1 MTVKESRTAI
11 LLETN
16 VKTSVDKF
24 LRISQNANVQ
34 LTREGMGKHVTQPKG
49 DAMQVENRSN
59 NLKKTRDYPYILCY
73 KMKVAN
79 LFCMSLV
86 SRCEQKL
93 FRLYFSCTKGRLS

>member
-1 MTVKESRTAI
+1 MTVKESWTDI

-24 LRISQNANVQ
+24 LRISQNANVE
-34 LTREGMGKHVTQPKG
+34 LTREGMRKNVTQPKG
-49 DAMQVENRSN
+49 DSIQVENRSN
-59 NLKKTRDYPYILCY
+59 NLKKTRGYPYILCY
-73 KMKVAN
+73 KMELEN

-93 FRLYFSCTKGRLS
+93 FILYFSCTKGRLP